1 MSRSRDYIWQIAL
14 TLQRYGVIPH
24 LTEEMIQRACERLRQ
39 QRRGISTRGRVFIVL
54 DMWVTPDRLVED
66 FDPEIDNCEEAA
78 QVISHYAR
86 ATTGE
91 WVPAYVSSTV
101 ISQENGWT
109 EAIDFDFRG
118 IHFHWQFYVA
128 SREDEETD
136 WATSFYD
143 QLWDFFQKHLEGE
156 FFYTGSLYEDPSP
169 FPEYYLPRQ
178 AVADLNAVAEKIEEQ
193 YGFER
198 GDAFVQEL

>member
-1 MSRSRDYIWQIAL
+1 M
-14 TLQRYGVIPH
+14 
-24 LTEEMIQRACERLRQ
+24 
-39 QRRGISTRGRVFIVL
+39 
-54 DMWVTPDRLVED
+54 
-66 FDPEIDNCEEAA
+66 
-78 QVISHYAR
+78 
-86 ATTGE
+86 
-91 WVPAYVSSTV
+91 
-101 ISQENGWT
+101 
-109 EAIDFDFRG
+109 
-118 IHFHWQFYVA
+118 
-128 SREDEETD
+128 EETD